1 MEGSGV
7 GSAWCSGYVDV
18 HAGRV
23 SYVVGG
29 CNLITT
35 EHGRY
40 SLLCMHACRTCE
52 VHEQCWSLYGV
63 LECELCCELLLLLNM
78 ADMHGL
84 PCMWKAVE

>member
-1 MEGSGV
+1 M
-7 GSAWCSGYVDV
+7 GSAWCSLYIDV
-18 HAGRV
+18 HGECI

-52 VHEQCWSLYGV
+52 EHEHCWNLYGV
-63 LECELCCELLLLLNM
+63 LKCELCCELLLLLIIYTLKTLGCFNQFI
-78 ADMHGL
+78 
-84 PCMWKAVE
+84 